1 MRTVLTKRLS
11 ILGFI
16 VSDFAAHRPDFLR
29 DMSAWVGAGKVKYKE
44 YITEGLDNGAFMG
57 LRAPISASN
66 ACASVPTRRDRR
78 RAFGSAVRRGQLPG
92 PTLLISHAS
101 HRLCVDRSMA
111 AARSPM
117 ITHGA
122 IVLPVATLGMTD
134 PSATRSLSIP

>member
-1 MRTVLTKRLS
+1 VFGRTIRDIDVGGAVLPARQFVMLS
-11 ILGFI
+11 AMSSARDEEAYERPG
-16 VSDFAAHRPDFLR
+16 VSAAAFLLW
-29 DMSAWVGAGKVKYKE
+29 DKQ
-44 YITEGLDNGAFMG
+44 
-57 LRAPISASN
+57 
-66 ACASVPTRRDRR
+66 RRDRR
-78 RAFGSAVRRGQLPG
+78 RAFGSAVRRGELPG

-101 HRLCVDRSMA
+101 HRLCVDRIMA